1 MYALRSRHVAV
12 CKSHEVLSGGIGP
25 PEAYKKDEE
34 SEELL
39 LLLCYRQEKD
49 TEEEKRRER
58 RASMVKRALG
68 KVGTPLGGVPTFP
81 KKNHPTERLTV
92 LPGIPTRWSKTVAG

>member
-1 MYALRSRHVAV
+1 MSLF
-12 CKSHEVLSGGIGP
+12 
-25 PEAYKKDEE
+25 DEE

-39 LLLCYRQEKD
+39 LLLLYYGQKKH

-58 RASMVKRALG
+58 SASVNGGATRHVRNESVTSWASMVKRALG

-92 LPGIPTRWSKTVAG
+92 LPGIPTWWSKTVAG